1 MSPFYEKK
9 EEGGAWKLP
18 LAVGAGLGALTV
30 GWLLLSS
37 PDENRLSG
45 TRIFDQPGGAVA
57 PKVPRAV
64 ERREDTGLSMVRVG
78 LAAEQAGEAPA
89 EGGGA
94 TGSAAAPATA
104 APAAASGDGSGAA
117 APADPYAAAGA
128 AARKEPDAA
137 GEKELAAAGIPVTPS
152 GLKQLGAQKG
162 LLSAVVKKMMDHPR
176 VLKAVLNNQLVVDAV
191 MGRETSRRNCSDP
204 GALKSVLSDPNS
216 PQQRNLFP
224 LMQQAL
230 SRPESASVM
239 LSSKLGQAVM
249 DCPSAKAFSSDP
261 SMVMSVAMSNPKA
274 LQLVSDPRVAS
285 ALSSSPQASTMFGQ
299 VKSGLGGLGGAQ

>member
-1 MSPFYEKK
+1 MSPFYERK

-30 GWLLLSS
+30 AWLLLAS
-37 PDENRLSG
+37 PEENRLSG

-57 PKVPRAV
+57 PRVPRAV

-78 LAAEQAGEAPA
+78 LTEEQAGGPPAPKDGVA
-89 EGGGA
+89 
-94 TGSAAAPATA
+94 AAAPPGAA
-104 APAAASGDGSGAA
+104 GSQPAPAK
-117 APADPYAAAGA
+117 DPYAGA
-128 AARKEPDAA
+128 ARPEPEAA
-137 GEKELAAAGIPVTPS
+137 SDKELAAAGIPVTPS
-152 GLKQLGAQKG
+152 GLKELGARKG

-204 GALKSVLSDPNS
+204 GALKSLLSDPNS
-216 PQQRNLFP
+216 PQQQNLFP
-224 LMQQAL
+224 LVQQAL
-230 SRPESASVM
+230 SRPESAAVM

-249 DCPSAKAFSSDP
+249 DCPSTKALTSDP
-261 SMVMSVAMSNPKA
+261 SMMMSVAMSNPKA

-285 ALSSSPQASTMFGQ
+285 ALSSNPQASGMFGQ
-299 VKSGLGGLGGAQ
+299 VKSGLGGLGQ